1 MCILQGGA
9 MRSKASYKGHPIHPA
24 LIPFPFAF
32 LYGAFLFDVAARLV
46 ERPSWW
52 TTGAYLS
59 LVGVVAA
66 LIAAVPGFI
75 DYFNTVPPKSSGKRR
90 ATKHMLANLTAVVL
104 FAAAWI
110 VRGYPETMPDI
121 TVLTLE
127 GIAVVLLTIGGWMGG
142 VLVSRNQI
150 SVDHRYAQAGKW
162 KEEKIEHKPNQPVVV
177 AATDELKVDQMKL
190 LRINGRR
197 LVLARTEERYV
208 AFADRCTHRGGSLA
222 GGVMIAG
229 VVQCPW
235 HGSQFDCR
243 SGAVKAGPAAQPIAT
258 YVVSER
264 EGNILLT
271 LGNQ

>member
-1 MCILQGGA
+1 MTPQGEA

-32 LYGAFLFDVAARLV
+32 LYGAFLFDVAARLAG
-46 ERPSWW
+46 RPTWW

-66 LIAAVPGFI
+66 LIAAIPGFI
-75 DYFNTVPPKSSGKRR
+75 DYFNTVPPRSTGKRR

-104 FAAAWI
+104 FTAAWI
-110 VRGYPETMPDI
+110 ARGSPETMPGV

-127 GIAVVLLTIGGWMGG
+127 GIAVALLTVGGWMGG

-162 KEEKIEHKPNQPVVV
+162 KEERIEHKPNQPVVV
-177 AATDELKVDQMKL
+177 ATRDELKVDQMKL

-197 LVLARTEERYV
+197 IVLARAEAGYV
-208 AFADRCTHRGGSLA
+208 AFGDRCTHRGGSLA

-243 SGAVKAGPAAQPIAT
+243 SGSVRAGPAAEPIAT

-264 EGNILLT
+264 DGSILLT
-271 LGNQ
+271 LGDQ